1 MLQRQ
6 ATSYVALEMHVQKRY
21 CSSTNVTPGFCQTA
35 PAAPRM
41 SGRGGVWHAKR
52 SWGEVPMASFYQ
64 QPKPSRFCGCCGR
77 PCSAMWLFCVGC
89 RAKLHE
95 LPPHRDLDD
104 YGREVSAS
112 EDEDVDDDAGSGR
125 SMGPRTDSSTRPAGA
140 PTAGTASAPPLP
152 TSAERGRTRSPAL
165 RAGKRSKPLPRF
177 N

>member
-1 MLQRQ
+1 MLQKQ
-6 ATSYVALEMHVQKRY
+6 VTSYVALEMHVQKRY

-52 SWGEVPMASFYQ
+52 TWGEVPMASFYQ
-64 QPKPSRFCGCCGR
+64 QQKPWRFCGYCGR

-95 LPPHRDLDD
+95 LPPHRDLDA
-104 YGREVSAS
+104 YGREVSEG
-112 EDEDVDDDAGSGR
+112 EDEDDDDDTGSGR
-125 SMGPRTDSSTRPAGA
+125 SMGPRTDPSACSAGA
-140 PTAGTASAPPLP
+140 PTGGTASAPPPP
-152 TSAERGRTRSPAL
+152 TSAERGRTRSPAP
-165 RAGKRSKPLPRF
+165 RAGKGSGPRPRF